1 MHGVAHSAERGVDC
15 GLDCGL
21 EMLRCQK
28 LEYSELFGL
37 LA

>member
-28 LEYSELFGL
+28 LEYSELFVL